1 MNSSPSPHAK
11 PSVSIAG
18 RMRVSSISCLLT
30 AASVFVVAA
39 TLISCDLPSEM
50 KPAVTPDSQKFPSFV
65 VDMEKEELVYR
76 TIPGGKLADS
86 PSFVLQQGVP
96 VKVLVGAGGA
106 PAAAVTLVSPTGV
119 ETPLANMA
127 DKLEGFTGFLSQHEF
142 TPAQTGQWSV
152 RVAGAEGKQYGVVVA
167 RKRSPSVAM
176 DAGLEKDVVGSGE
189 AAKLFAYLYDPQQEE
204 TATVPLSK
212 TVQYNTL
219 EVQAIVMQPDG
230 SLETVDLHDDGADGD
245 EQADDGI
252 YTASYTPKVE
262 EGQLPVLIY
271 SVRDGHTQLTRNIT
285 QLTVTAAAASR
296 LQEVSSKPL
305 AEKGKF
311 SALGDVRFGVTANV
325 AKAGKYFII
334 ADIANKSGALVRT
347 VYSAREQVSAP
358 GAQEFTVT
366 LTRDYMARQGVA
378 LPLSVKSARLYVVNG
393 DDENRLDKKEFNE
406 PIPYED
412 AGEFEEK
419 KLQFQGVQWMELKDT
434 DGDGKNDKLL
444 VKYRF
449 IAPVG
454 GSYDIQASI
463 GGASSGVVQW
473 HHSSVR
479 DAGAHDVEMAFDV
492 HLLRASGLSAF
503 YLRNIAVAG
512 AVQGMDMKS
521 YPLLI
526 GDAGAYVPNDSDAS
540 PPLDVKAL
548 AEPVPNAAPQ

>member
-1 MNSSPSPHAK
+1 MNSSPTPHAK
-11 PSVSIAG
+11 PLVSIAG
-18 RMRVSSISCLLT
+18 RMRASSISCLLT

-39 TLISCDLPSEM
+39 TLISCDLPSEV
-50 KPAVTPDSQKFPSFV
+50 KPVVTPDSQKFPSFV

-76 TIPGGKLADS
+76 TIPGGKLTDS

-96 VKVLVGAGGA
+96 VKVLVGADGA
-106 PAAAVTLVSPTGV
+106 PAAAVTLVSPTGT
-119 ETPLANMA
+119 ETPLPNMA
-127 DKLEGFTGFLSQHEF
+127 GTLEGFRGFISQHEF
-142 TPAQTGQWSV
+142 TPGQTGQWSV
-152 RVAGAEGKQYGVVVA
+152 RVAGAEGKQYGVMVA

-176 DAGLEKDVVGSGE
+176 DAGLEKSVVGSGE
-189 AAKLFAYLYDPQQEE
+189 AVKLHAYLYDPQQEE
-204 TATVPLSK
+204 TATVPMPK

-219 EVQAIVMQPDG
+219 DAQAIVMQPDG
-230 SLETVDLHDDGADGD
+230 TLETVSLHDDGADGD
-245 EQADDGI
+245 EQAGDGI
-252 YTASYTPKVE
+252 YTASYTPKVQ
-262 EGQLPVLIY
+262 EGQLPVLMY
-271 SVRDGHTQLTRNIT
+271 SIRDGHTQLTRNIT
-285 QLTVTAAAASR
+285 LLTVTAAAASR
-296 LQEVSSKPL
+296 LQEVSSKPT
-305 AEKGKF
+305 AEKGDF
-311 SALGDVRFGVTANV
+311 SALGDVRFGISANL
-325 AKAGKYFII
+325 AKAGKYYIV
-334 ADIANKSGALVRT
+334 ADIANKSGALVRAVHST
-347 VYSAREQVSAP
+347 RVEAAAP
-358 GAQEFTVT
+358 GTQEFTVT
-366 LTRDYMARQGVA
+366 LTRDYLLQQGA
-378 LPLSVKSARLYVVNG
+378 SLPLSVKSARLYAING
-393 DDENRLDKKEFNE
+393 DDENRLDEKEYNE

-412 AGEFEEK
+412 AGAFEEK

-479 DAGAHDVEMAFDV
+479 DAGVHDVEMAFDV

-526 GDAGAYVPNDSDAS
+526 GDAGAYVPDDSDAS

>member
-1 MNSSPSPHAK
+1 
-11 PSVSIAG
+11 
-18 RMRVSSISCLLT
+18 
-30 AASVFVVAA
+30 
-39 TLISCDLPSEM
+39 
-50 KPAVTPDSQKFPSFV
+50 
-65 VDMEKEELVYR
+65 MEKEELVYR
-76 TIPGGKLADS
+76 TIPGGKLTDS

-96 VKVLVGAGGA
+96 VKVLVGADNA
-106 PAAAVTLVSPTGV
+106 PAAAVTLVSPTGT
-119 ETPLANMA
+119 ETPLPNMA
-127 DKLEGFTGFLSQHEF
+127 GTLEGFRGFISQHEF

-366 LTRDYMARQGVA
+366 LTRDYMAMQGVA

-419 KLQFQGVQWMELKDT
+419 KLQFLGVQGMELKDT
-434 DGDGKNDKLL
+434 DGNGQNDTLL

-449 IAPVG
+449 VTPVDG
-454 GSYDIQASI
+454 AYEMQASI

-479 DAGAHDVEMAFDV
+479 DAGVHDVEMAFDV

-526 GDAGAYVPNDSDAS
+526 GDAGAYVPDDSDAF